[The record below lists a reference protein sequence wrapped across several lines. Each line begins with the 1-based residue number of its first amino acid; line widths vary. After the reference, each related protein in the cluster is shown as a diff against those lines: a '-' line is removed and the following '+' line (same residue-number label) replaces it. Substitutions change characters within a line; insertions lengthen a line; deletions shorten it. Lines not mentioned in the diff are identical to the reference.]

1 MENNN
6 DSNPITLRLLDLQNA
21 DRTNTVGTSIV
32 QQLTTRMDGK
42 RSGCG
47 KARFVKVEYVKGHDG
62 KPSYQ
67 LTLQDVNAKK
77 IFNCKVK
84 DGNVLLDKTEKYEG
98 VKVFHQEM
106 LVLFCWH
113 MLVLLKNKKGCDKI
127 KLNLCNS
134 NSTVGV

>member
-1 MENNN
+1 MENAI
-6 DSNPITLRLLDLQNA
+6 DLRRLDLQQAN
-21 DRTNTVGTSIV
+21 RTKTVGTSIV
-32 QQLTTRMDGK
+32 QQLTSRMHGK
-42 RSGCG
+42 FSDCG
-47 KARFVKVEYVKGHDG
+47 KAKFEKVEYVKGHDG

-84 DGNVLLDKTEKYEG
+84 DGNVLLDEKEKYKG
-98 VKVFHQEM
+98 VKTFHQEM

-113 MLVLLKNKKGCDKI
+113 MLVLLKNKKGCDEI
-127 KLNLCNS
+127 KLNLFHS